1 MKKMRARTIFIAM
14 ILLILVLYCGSRFF
28 RSASFSPAATV
39 QFIHDTVILSDT
51 VIRRHETVR
60 RVKQIDTAVVVMRD
74 TVRDT
79 VYVSLP
85 IEERLYTGTVSDDSM
100 RVNLRIA
107 YHGYRAA
114 IDTIQMTYDRIYTT
128 RSGTSNTPSENHKSL
143 RSWGQFVGVGISA
156 GYGIGKE
163 IMARSPIATPFVG
176 VSVTYGWG
184 YRW

>member
-1 MKKMRARTIFIAM
+1 MKKMRARTFFIAM

-28 RSASFSPAATV
+28 ESASFSPAATV
-39 QFIHDTVILSDT
+39 QFIHDTVTLSDT
-51 VIRRHETVR
+51 VIRCHETVR

-79 VYVSLP
+79 VYISLP

-100 RVNLRIA
+100 RVNLQIA

-114 IDTIQMTYDRIYTT
+114 IDTIRMTYDRIYTT
-128 RSGTSNTPSENHKSL
+128 QPATSIRPSKSHDH
-143 RSWGQFVGVGISA
+143 WGQFVGVGISA

-163 IMARSPIATPFVG
+163 LIARDPIATPFVG
-176 VSVTYGWG
+176 VSLTYGWG